1 MDDFM
6 LLTYR
11 NIRPAILSLSLL
23 LLPFFSSSSDRVP
36 FAEPEVRKPTVI
48 KDARVFDGE
57 KVLARVTVVIEDV
70 KITALGE
77 NISMPPDA
85 EVIAGEGKTLLPGLI
100 DAHVHVWETAQLRQS
115 LVFGVTAVLGMFPTT
130 LRALKDNQK
139 TK

>member
-1 MDDFM
+1 M
-6 LLTYR
+6 LSPFR
-11 NIRPAILSLSLL
+11 KMRPAILSFSLL
-23 LLPFFSSSSDRVP
+23 LLPSFSSAPGSVP
-36 FAEPEVRKPTVI
+36 FAAPEVRKPTVI

-57 KVLARVTVVIEDV
+57 KVLARATVVIEDG

-115 LVFGVTAVLGMFPTT
+115 PRYGVPAAVDMFTT
-130 LRALKDNQK
+130 NLKALKDG
-139 TK
+139 